1 MQTLSDFQN
10 SGLSIQ
16 ELAQHVDDLAAAIAA
31 LKAGIANGIYGSDN
45 AVLSLMIDAHANG
58 HKHLASLLGA

>member
-16 ELAQHVDDLAAAIAA
+16 DLAQHVDDLAAAIAE
-31 LKAGIANGIYGSDN
+31 LKAGIANGRYSDN

-58 HKHLASLLGA
+58 HKHLASLLGV